1 MEKGDISKPSIYNDF
16 YERKDGI
23 RIVRLLER
31 IPAHKANLNDDY
43 ALIKMAA
50 ENDKKTRTVNEWVN
64 SKVTSSYI
72 RIDDLY
78 RTCTFQSNWKSN

>member
-1 MEKGDISKPSIYNDF
+1 
-16 YERKDGI
+16 
-23 RIVRLLER
+23 R

-50 ENDKKTRTVNEWVN
+50 ENDKKTRTINEWVN

-78 RTCTFQSNWKSN
+78 RSCTFSSNWKSN